1 MTDLTSPL
9 TFAHGPA
16 LKNRFVLAPLTNQQS
31 HADGRLSEDEI
42 HWLAK
47 RAEGGF
53 GLTMTAAAQIDRHGI
68 GFPGQ
73 LGCFDDAQLP
83 GLRELAEKINAEGSH
98 SVVQLHHAGM
108 RTPHDLIE
116 GKPVCPSDNE
126 EFGARAMTL
135 AEVEQVRDDFIAA
148 AVRCEAAGFHGVEVH
163 GAHGYLLCQFL
174 SAEINTRDD
183 RYGGSLENRAR
194 LTFEIIDGI
203 RAACGP
209 DFSLGLRLSPERFGM
224 DLGEVREVARRVM
237 AEGRIDYL
245 DMSLWDVFKTPV
257 DEAYQ
262 DRRLVDWFTDL
273 PRGDVKLGA
282 AGKLLTGAKCH
293 EAMRAGLDFVV
304 IGRGAI
310 LHHDFPNKVAA
321 DPDFEP
327 AALPVSRA
335 QLAQEGLGE
344 AFIDYMSGWKGF
356 VEAA

>member
-9 TFAHGPA
+9 TFAQGPA
-16 LKNRFVLAPLTNQQS
+16 LKNRSVRAPLTNQQS

-42 HWLAK
+42 HWLSK

-53 GLTMTAAAQIDRHGI
+53 GLTMTAAAQIDPHGI

-83 GLRELAEKINAEGSH
+83 GLRELAAKIDAEGSH

-148 AVRCEAAGFHGVEVH
+148 AMRCEAAGFHGVEVH

-194 LTFEIIDGI
+194 LTFEIINGI

-310 LHHDFPNKVAA
+310 LHHDFPDKVAA

-335 QLAQEGLGE
+335 HLAQEGLGE
-344 AFIDYMSGWKGF
+344 AFINYMSGWKGF